1 MDLFEPTIRC
11 PLRAAVEL
19 SLDWIYDVLD
29 ASKDATVVEA
39 LSDDSEAL
47 SDGRVALSVDR
58 EAQTELSSLI
68 DADASARIASLVTIE
83 LNPIVLNI
91 PMVIYQK

>member
-68 DADASARIASLVTIE
+68 DADARIASLVTIE

-91 PMVIYQK
+91 AMVIYQK